1 MSRCILYVFAFIVVV
16 LASCKKTEEVI
27 VPNNTAPPDNTI
39 SNEKIESYYNRLYI
53 TLLGRKP
60 TPTEADSVRNILTNS
75 QLSLSSRQDL
85 IQGLQ
90 NKPEYLASLYTIAR
104 ADLLNALDTSQITLF
119 IAIFNAQLAQPTY
132 SNVAA
137 ILQTEINRLTALRNI
152 PVDLTNHTLTAEGME
167 RRCIDNYFYDQL
179 NMGTENFVVSSFQ
192 HFLLRY
198 PSTEELSNGKLMVN
212 GFASNLFFQSG
223 TTKNDYM
230 NIFFASDNFR
240 EGTARSL
247 YKRYLFKEPS
257 TTKLYD
263 LTQYYKQHPDYQGLQ
278 REILSSDEYT
288 FY

>member
-1 MSRCILYVFAFIVVV
+1 MSRNIVYAFAFILVV

-39 SNEKIESYYNRLYI
+39 SNESIESYYNRLYI

-60 TPTEADSVRNILTNS
+60 TPTEADSVKTLLTAA
-75 QLSLSSRQDL
+75 QLSLSSRQNL

-119 IAIFNAQLAQPTY
+119 IAIFNQQIAVPSY

-137 ILQTEINRLTALRNI
+137 LLQVEVNRLVALRNI
-152 PVDLTNHTLTAEGME
+152 PADLANHSLTPEGME

-198 PSTEELSNGKLMVN
+198 PSAEELSNGKLMVD
-212 GFASNLFFQSG
+212 GFASNLFYQSG

-230 NIFFASDNFR
+230 NIFFASDNFK
-240 EGTARSL
+240 EGTAREL

-257 TTKLYD
+257 TTRLYD
-263 LTQYYKQHPDYQGLQ
+263 LTQYYKQHPNYQDLQ